1 MILKRISQPFV
12 TEYNN
17 KLYTKIS
24 LQLGSIYS
32 LTSDVS
38 VDAILY
44 QKKNLANKFSKS
56 KVFINHCKFYIY
68 VIKQ

>member
-32 LTSDVS
+32 LTGDVS
-38 VDAILY
+38 VYVTLY
-44 QKKNLANKFSKS
+44 QKKESGRRIF
-56 KVFINHCKFYIY
+56 
-68 VIKQ
+68 